1 MNITTFAKRLCLL
14 VPLLISPAAFAVEMM
29 PSPPQL
35 AAKAYVLMDASSG
48 NVLVENNGDQRLPPA
63 SLTKLMTAYIATL
76 EIRRGQIG
84 ENDPVT
90 VSENAWRT
98 GGSRMFIKVGSQ
110 VTVSDLLHGI
120 IIQSGNDDS
129 VALSEHI
136 TGSED
141 AFADLMNKTVA
152 DLGMSN
158 THFMNPTGLP
168 NPEHYSTAHDM
179 AILARAI
186 IHEDPAHY
194 AIYSQKEFFWNGIK
208 QPNRNL
214 LLWRDKTVD
223 GLKTGHTE
231 EAGYCM
237 VSSAVRDGMRLIAVV
252 FGTNSEVARASE
264 TQKLLTY
271 GFRFFETQTFYQKGA
286 ELAHAQGSVRVSG
299 RYGTERNV
307 RISRDKHGQ
316 VRNPVDRDQVDGV
329 HQEDPDEDGQ
339 CQRCNHRATAMEA
352 VFHAAIDEFDQ
363 YFNEVLQS
371 TRLTRSRLLCRH
383 AENQYEDQTQ
393 RDRPAEGIDVESPEA
408 HFFGLCCGV
417 SKAPSAVRKMP
428 EGQVLQV
435 VLDIARSGCFC
446 HGCLKR
452 PKVSKVLFSSA
463 GAKTS

>member
-14 VPLLISPAAFAVEMM
+14 VPLMIAPTAWAAEQMM

-35 AAKAYVLMDASSG
+35 AAKSYVLMEASSG
-48 NVLVENNGDQRLPPA
+48 NVLVESNGDQRLPPA

-98 GGSRMFIKVGSQ
+98 GGSRMFIKVGTQ
-110 VTVSDLLHGI
+110 VSVSDLLHGI
-120 IIQSGNDDS
+120 IIQSGNDAS
-129 VALSEHI
+129 VALAEHI
-136 TGSED
+136 AGSED
-141 AFADLMNKTVA
+141 GFADMMNKTSEK
-152 DLGMSN
+152 LGMTN

-179 AILARAI
+179 ATLARAI

-252 FGTNSEVARASE
+252 FGTSSEQARAAE

-271 GFRFFETQTFYQKGA
+271 GFRFFETQTFYQKGT
-286 ELAHAQGSVRVSG
+286 ELAQAAVWKGQARQVKAGLAEDLTMTLPKGQLKNLAATMTMAPQLTAPIAQGDVIGKVDVMNG
-299 RYGTERNV
+299 
-307 RISRDKHGQ
+307 DK
-316 VRNPVDRDQVDGV
+316 VV
-329 HQEDPDEDGQ
+329 HSA
-339 CQRCNHRATAMEA
+339 NLIALEA
-352 VFHAAIDEFDQ
+352 VEEGGIFRRVWDSIRLFF
-363 YFNEVLQS
+363 YGLFN
-371 TRLTRSRLLCRH
+371 
-383 AENQYEDQTQ
+383 
-393 RDRPAEGIDVESPEA
+393 
-408 HFFGLCCGV
+408 
-417 SKAPSAVRKMP
+417 
-428 EGQVLQV
+428 
-435 VLDIARSGCFC
+435 
-446 HGCLKR
+446 
-452 PKVSKVLFSSA
+452 
-463 GAKTS
+463 